1 MEKGDEQKRI
11 RKRKM
16 IEEGIERRD
25 DTRKETKTGNRRRRR
40 ETRKKESDKKEGVN
54 TQKRSRRKVKRR

>member
-16 IEEGIERRD
+16 IEGIERRD
-25 DTRKETKTGNRRRRR
+25 DTRKETNREPKAKER

-54 TQKRSRRKVKRR
+54 ARKRSRRRFKRK